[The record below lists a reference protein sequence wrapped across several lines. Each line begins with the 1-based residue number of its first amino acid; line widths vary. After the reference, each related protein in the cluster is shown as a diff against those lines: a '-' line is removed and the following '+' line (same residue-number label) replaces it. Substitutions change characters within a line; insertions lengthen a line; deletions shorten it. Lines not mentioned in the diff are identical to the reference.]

1 MGFKGLTILLSDLNL
16 KQSYRSDECNIVRE
30 FYIPCLSNSLLY
42 QRAVGYFSSSSLV
55 LVARGLNALIN
66 HEGRMQLAASPYLSE
81 QDIEAINEGYMRR
94 GERETQSLITAL
106 TGSFDSLS
114 MTRLSFLA
122 WLIEHERLDIKIIT
136 LSNQN
141 QFGIFHE
148 KVGLFSDGKNTVAF
162 TGSPNESAGGLFNN
176 FESIDVYCSWKEA
189 DRERAHQKMLNF
201 ENLWGNRTRGLN
213 VLEFPEAA
221 RQALL
226 KHRSTQIND
235 DPEENI
241 DGPLI
246 YDHDKNE
253 SNSKHFIM
261 ESSPPVPILPAS
273 IDLRPYQR
281 QAIDNW
287 FAAKGRGTLKMATGS
302 GKTITALATAAQL
315 YGAIQ
320 LQSLIVVCPYRH
332 LVVQWNKECQ
342 RFGLQPLLCFESR
355 QRWADDLRNRLYNIQ
370 SGAEKFLTVI
380 TTNSTFC
387 GPSFQTC
394 LPFFPSKT
402 LLIGD
407 EAHNLGTREMLAS
420 LPTNIGLRMAL
431 SATPERWFDDSGT
444 QKLFEY
450 FGPVLQ
456 PEFTLKDAI
465 EQGALVPYYYNPLF
479 VELTDSESEEYVRLS
494 RQIGRLLA
502 IRGGNTDDSP
512 QLTAL
517 LLQRAR
523 LLGSAENKLVLLIEL
538 MKSRLDTTHTLFYC
552 GDGSVEDS
560 VHGDTIRQVD
570 KVCKILGFDLN
581 YRVDKY
587 TAETS
592 LDEREDLRQRFE
604 SGTLQGLIAIR
615 CLDEGVDIP
624 ATQTAVILASST
636 NPRQFIQRRG
646 RILRRHP
653 DKETAEIFDMI
664 VVPPLDANLDP
675 NTERAIVEPEFK
687 RYSEFANLAINHGE
701 ARGKLASLK
710 QRFGLLGI

>member
-1 MGFKGLTILLSDLNL
+1 MLSDLNI

-30 FYIPCLSNSLLY
+30 FYTPCLSNSILY
-42 QRAVGYFSSSSLV
+42 QRAVGYFSSSALI
-55 LVARGLNALIN
+55 LVARGLNALI
-66 HEGRMQLAASPYLSE
+66 HRGGRMQLAASPYLSE

-94 GERETQSLITAL
+94 RERETQAILTAL
-106 TGSFDSLS
+106 TGPFDSLA
-114 MTRLSFLA
+114 MTRLNFLA
-122 WLIEHERLDIKIIT
+122 WLIEHERLDIKIIS
-136 LSNQN
+136 LKNQK

-148 KVGLFSDGKNTVAF
+148 KVGLFSDGKNIVAF
-162 TGSPNESAGGLFNN
+162 TGSPNESVGGLLNN

-189 DRERAHQKMLNF
+189 DRERAYQKMLNF
-201 ENLWGNRTRGLN
+201 ENLWENRTRGLT

-226 KHRSTQIND
+226 KYRSTTTEITD
-235 DPEENI
+235 DPEEYI

-246 YDHDKNE
+246 YDYDNNGSSDEHLVRE
-253 SNSKHFIM
+253 Q
-261 ESSPPVPILPAS
+261 SSPVPSLPSS
-273 IDLRPYQR
+273 IILRPYQQ
-281 QAIDNW
+281 QAIENW
-287 FAAKGRGTLKMATGS
+287 FAAQGRGTLKMATGS
-302 GKTITALATAAQL
+302 GKTITALATAAKL
-315 YGAIQ
+315 YDTIKLQAI
-320 LQSLIVVCPYRH
+320 IIVCPYRH

-342 RFGLQPLLCFESR
+342 RFGMQPLLCFESR
-355 QRWADDLRNRLYNIQ
+355 HRWADALRNRLYNLE
-370 SGAEKFLTVI
+370 SGVDEFLTVI

-387 GPSFQTC
+387 GASFQAC
-394 LPFFPSKT
+394 LPFFPPKT

-407 EAHNLGTREMLAS
+407 EAHNMGTSEMITS
-420 LPTNIGLRMAL
+420 LPTSIGLRLAL

-465 EQGALVPYYYNPLF
+465 EQGALVPYYYHPLF

-502 IRGGNTDDSP
+502 MRDGNIDSP

-523 LLGSAENKLVLLIEL
+523 LLGSAENKLELLIEL

-570 KVCKILGFDLN
+570 KVCKILGYDLN
-581 YRVDKY
+581 YKVDKY

-604 SGTLQGLIAIR
+604 SGTLQGLVAIR

-624 ATQTAVILASST
+624 ATRTAVILASST

-653 DKETAEIFDMI
+653 GKKSAEIFDMI
-664 VVPPLDANLDP
+664 VIPPLDANLDP
-675 NTERAIVEPEFK
+675 NTERAIVEPEFR
-687 RYSEFANLAINHGE
+687 RYSEFASLAVNYGE

-710 QRFGLLGI
+710 QRYGLLGI

>member
-1 MGFKGLTILLSDLNL
+1 MLTDLNL

-30 FYIPCLSNSLLY
+30 FYIPCLSKSLLY
-42 QRAVGYFSSSSLV
+42 QRAVGYFSSSALT
-55 LVARGLNALIN
+55 LVARGLNALI
-66 HEGRMQLAASPYLSE
+66 HRGGQMQLAASPYLSE

-94 GERETQSLITAL
+94 GEQETQSLITAL
-106 TGSFDSLS
+106 TGSFDPLS
-114 MTRLSFLA
+114 MKRLSFLA
-122 WLIEHERLDIKIIT
+122 WLIEHERLDIKIIS
-136 LSNQN
+136 LSNQK

-148 KVGLFSDGKNTVAF
+148 KVGLFSDGKNIVAF
-162 TGSPNESAGGLFNN
+162 TGSPNESAGGLVNN

-189 DRERAHQKMLNF
+189 DRERAHQKMVNF
-201 ENLWGNRTRGLN
+201 ANLWENRTRGLN

-226 KHRSTQIND
+226 KHSSTQIND

-241 DGPLI
+241 NGPLI

-253 SNSKHFIM
+253 SNCEYVVM
-261 ESSPPVPILPAS
+261 ESSSPVPILPAS
-273 IDLRPYQR
+273 IILRPYQQ
-281 QAIDNW
+281 QAIENW
-287 FAAKGRGTLKMATGS
+287 FGAKGRGTFKMATGS

-315 YGAIQ
+315 YNAIQ
-320 LQSLIVVCPYRH
+320 LQSLIIVCPYRH

-355 QRWADDLRNRLYNIQ
+355 QRWADTLRNRLYNIE
-370 SGAEKFLTVI
+370 SGAEIFLTVI

-387 GPSFQTC
+387 GASFQTC

-407 EAHNLGTREMLAS
+407 EAHNLGTREMTAS
-420 LPTNIGLRMAL
+420 LPANIGLRLAL

-444 QKLFEY
+444 QNLFEY

-465 EQGALVPYYYNPLF
+465 EQRALVPYYYHPLF
-479 VELTDSESEEYVRLS
+479 VELTNSESEDYVRIS

-502 IRGGNTDDSP
+502 MRGGDTDSP

-523 LLGSAENKLVLLIEL
+523 LLGSAENKLELLIEL
-538 MKSRLDTTHTLFYC
+538 MKSRPDSSHTLFYC

-570 KVCKILGFDLN
+570 KVCEILGFGLN

-604 SGTLQGLIAIR
+604 SGALQGLVAIR

-624 ATQTAVILASST
+624 ATRTAVILASST

-653 DKETAEIFDMI
+653 DKKTAEIFDMI
-664 VVPPLDANLDP
+664 VIPPLDANLDP
-675 NTERAIVEPEFK
+675 NTERAIVEPEFR
-687 RYSEFANLAINHGE
+687 RYSEFASLAINHGE